1 MLFGVYAGVMKCI
14 FFCLVS
20 SNPFWLQSEA
30 QAFYTLSAGKALADV
45 LRDYLDTDAPK
56 TSPIKM
62 LEARG
67 WSYGDFQRTLDA
79 KACCFCLT
87 T

>member
-1 MLFGVYAGVMKCI
+1 MLFGVYAGAWSHPI
-14 FFCLVS
+14 H
-20 SNPFWLQSEA
+20 FWLQSEA

-56 TSPIKM
+56 TSPMKM

-87 T
+87 CLTS